1 MEEIDTFIKDE
12 SDFNSDKLNKCVFL
26 TAFLKECLRKYP
38 PAPIVFFRTANSDHN
53 IGGIKVKK
61 GTVCTSSFTAIH
73 NNPK

>member
-38 PAPIVFFRTANSDHN
+38 PAPIVFFRTAN
-53 IGGIKVKK
+53 
-61 GTVCTSSFTAIH
+61 
-73 NNPK
+73 